1 MAFTDDLAL
10 VEVLLLLAAVVF
22 TYGGVLSYW
31 AIRSNDPKGL
41 RRVLRSMSLPL
52 AGIGAVAT
60 TLALWG
66 EMTWPFPAPG
76 LVGYNIFFFDA
87 MILFGIVVLT
97 FAVSAFL
104 GLRLQYVGLLALV
117 AGGVVAFYGW
127 TGYAAR
133 PAFTTDPF
141 YTLLLYAGF
150 GAAAIFAFP
159 ATVIVDYYLGSTDA
173 LRAPFM
179 SVRQGTPSGLR
190 HLGIRGAQP
199 IVPGGAAPTPDP
211 DELGAETRYHVP
223 RWVQGLVLLF
233 PVVMGLAAISAFW
246 YFGVTLPAHLGAGA
260 GAAP

>member
-1 MAFTDDLAL
+1 
-10 VEVLLLLAAVVF
+10 
-22 TYGGVLSYW
+22 
-31 AIRSNDPKGL
+31 
-41 RRVLRSMSLPL
+41 
-52 AGIGAVAT
+52 
-60 TLALWG
+60 
-66 EMTWPFPAPG
+66 
-76 LVGYNIFFFDA
+76 
-87 MILFGIVVLT
+87 
-97 FAVSAFL
+97 L

-127 TGYAAR
+127 TGYTAH

-150 GAAAIFAFP
+150 GAAALFAFP
-159 ATVIVDYYLGSTDA
+159 ATVIVDYYLASTDA
-173 LRAPFM
+173 LRAPFL

-199 IVPGGAAPTPDP
+199 IVPGAAAPTPDP
-211 DELGAETRYHVP
+211 DELGAEIRYHVP

-233 PVVMGLAAISAFW
+233 PGVMGLAAIAAFW